1 MIDIQRVIDIASSAA
16 DLVLG
21 MQAAGLRHITGKHS
35 EIDLVTEADV
45 ACEHFLRA
53 ELHELLPSAGF
64 WGEESNQQP
73 GAGPF
78 WVVDPIDGT
87 VNYAHQLGYSAV
99 NIALYDGDATV
110 LGATVQMPYRRV
122 YWAETGGGAFLREPD
137 GAIRQLHVNQAATLR
152 RSLLATGFPY
162 HNGESS
168 DSNDSEF
175 SYFSPRCLALRV
187 LGAAALDTAQVAAG
201 MLTGFW
207 EGWLNPWDAAS
218 GALMVAEAGG
228 RVSDYAGQPWRFG
241 GPGFVASNGRIHDA
255 LLEGIAAARAHL
267 TEHKLSL

>member
-1 MIDIQRVIDIASSAA
+1 MIEIQRVIDIANSAA
-16 DLVLG
+16 DLVMG
-21 MQAAGLRHITGKHS
+21 MQAVGLRNITGKHS

-73 GAGPF
+73 TGGLF
-78 WVVDPIDGT
+78 WLVDPIDGT
-87 VNYAHQLGYSAV
+87 VNYAHGLGYSAV
-99 NIALYDGDATV
+99 NIALFDGETTI
-110 LGATVQMPYRRV
+110 LGVTVQLPYRRV
-122 YWAETGGGAFLREPD
+122 YWAEIGGGAFLREPN
-137 GAIRQLHVNQAATLR
+137 GTMHQLRVNQANALR

-175 SYFSPRCLALRV
+175 SYFSPRCLGLRV

-201 MLTGFW
+201 TLAGFW
-207 EGWLNPWDAAS
+207 EGWLHPWDAAA
-218 GALMVAEAGG
+218 GALMVTEAGG

-241 GPGFVASNGRIHDA
+241 GPGFIASNGRIHDA
-255 LLEGIAAARAHL
+255 LLEGIAAARARL
-267 TEHKLSL
+267 TERRLPL